1 MTPVNSRVLNN
12 KFIDKI
18 VSDDNVTR
26 KQASDE
32 ATNFTR
38 GILREEGFLRKILPP
53 RTISNSD
60 LSKLPHTDKLVYIK
74 EKEPDS
80 PAAVS
85 VPFGMQPI
93 AEYIKQPRYPIVF
106 QRIMT
111 PKFVKDVDELRT
123 YDMDIRQVLS
133 DNAVKDMMAE
143 EDGKFLAAANR
154 AMGIRDNAASNETG
168 VATWNS
174 TAASLNRSS
183 LAEARKAMP
192 RTRAR
197 LEPSKALINSITIKE
212 IEKWQRDQIGGDL
225 AQDMLIDSM
234 SERKFAGM
242 EWLVTIKH
250 DLILEGSIY
259 FWAEPKFLGENL
271 QLEDVVLFIERRS
284 FFIEFYAYK
293 LGGAAIGNIAGV
305 SRTDF
310 LGTFTATNN

>member
-1 MTPVNSRVLNN
+1 M
-12 KFIDKI
+12 
-18 VSDDNVTR
+18 
-26 KQASDE
+26 
-32 ATNFTR
+32 
-38 GILREEGFLRKILPP
+38 PP
-53 RTISNSD
+53 S
-60 LSKLPHTDKLVYIK
+60 
-74 EKEPDS
+74 
-80 PAAVS
+80 
-85 VPFGMQPI
+85 
-93 AEYIKQPRYPIVF
+93 
-106 QRIMT
+106 
-111 PKFVKDVDELRT
+111 
-123 YDMDIRQVLS
+123 
-133 DNAVKDMMAE
+133 E

-271 QLEDVVLFIERRS
+271 QLEDTNVTNT
-284 FFIEFYAYK
+284 
-293 LGGAAIGNIAGV
+293 IGNENLSFECPNPINVNRLEWNDRAH
-305 SRTDF
+305 SWRRQHDAQAIR
-310 LGTFTATNN
+310 ATHHRLRRIVV

>member
-1 MTPVNSRVLNN
+1 MSNVSTNVLNN

-18 VSDDNVTR
+18 VSDDSVTR
-26 KQASDE
+26 KSASDE

-53 RTISNSD
+53 RTISNSE
-60 LSKLPHTDKLVYIK
+60 LTKLPHTDKLCYVK

-93 AEYIKQPRYPIVF
+93 AEYIKQPRYAIAF

-143 EDGKFLAAANR
+143 EDGKFLAAANH

-168 VATWNS
+168 IATWNS
-174 TAASLNRSS
+174 TTNALNRSS
-183 LAEARKAMP
+183 LAEARKFMP

-197 LEPSKALINSITIKE
+197 LEPAKALTNSITIKE
-212 IEKWQRDQIGGDL
+212 LEKWQRDQIGGDL
-225 AQDMLIDSM
+225 AQDMLVDSF

-242 EWLVTIKH
+242 EWMITIKH
-250 DLILEGSIY
+250 DLVAEGSVY

-293 LGGAAIGNIAGV
+293 LGGAAIGNVAGV